1 MEGPMMRRQEAQGVP
16 LRGASYIGGF
26 SFESL
31 LYLKAFGK
39 QAFGIQGGPSE
50 RHSSLL
56 LENLIRTLPGS
67 RAFPPAKS
75 KP

>member
-1 MEGPMMRRQEAQGVP
+1 MEGHMMRRQEAQGVP

-50 RHSSLL
+50 RHSSLQ
-56 LENLIRTLPGS
+56 
-67 RAFPPAKS
+67 
-75 KP
+75 